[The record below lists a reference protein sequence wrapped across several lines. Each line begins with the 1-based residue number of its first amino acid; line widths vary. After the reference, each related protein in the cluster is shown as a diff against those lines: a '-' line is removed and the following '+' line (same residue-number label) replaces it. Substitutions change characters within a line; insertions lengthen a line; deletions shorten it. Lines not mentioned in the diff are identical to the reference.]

1 MSTFNL
7 DSVAGFDTG
16 SNYRFGDKQT
26 VARPP
31 RSLFDLTHQNTMT
44 LPPHA
49 DGLLVPICVQPTVP
63 GDSFDITVNNL
74 IRVLPQVVPLYS
86 RKRLYVHAFYSPC
99 HTLYK
104 RWRSFVTGGRSGS
117 DSFSLPYLSA
127 NNVLGKSPL
136 SASSLLHYLY
146 DLPIGFDLSKT
157 RISALP
163 AMMYQRVVRDYYT
176 NQNFYLR
183 SSWSHLFPD
192 DDSDFILHD
201 NGSPFSGD
209 TFSHLVSSVDP
220 AYDAWYFDSW
230 HYRDYPADYFT
241 SALPF
246 LQRGDAPTADVS
258 VNGNFNVGAFDKVTG
273 KFYQLGVSVCSKAS
287 DLSGAPVV
295 GGVAWF
301 DPSNHNTPA
310 AAFMRR
316 HDVTPIMPD
325 DYLGSDV
332 SKVVIP
338 SWPVGSADTKANSF
352 AAPLVASGGTLSS
365 SLTLAS
371 LRGLVIAQS
380 ILERLARTDGTYG
393 SSIVSLFGV
402 RPRTVDSYKP
412 FYIGGTYTS
421 IMFGEVVQTSQS
433 TADSQLGQYAGH
445 GFGVNNN
452 GYIGHVDCDDYGYI
466 MLIASVVPDVYYSQ
480 GVRSDFT
487 ALTSAELYMP
497 DRAGLGL
504 QPILNR
510 ELYCDGSAADKD
522 LFAYQDAFDNMRY
535 RSNTI
540 HGQMADKSK
549 LSFYPYTQSRYFAV
563 RPSFNRIFASM
574 RDNVRDDYLAAPNE
588 SAYTISFDIGLRAV
602 RPLPYRAVA
611 SLAT

>member
-104 RWRSFVTGGRSGS
+104 RWRTFVTGGRTGMDNVSLPVLS
-117 DSFSLPYLSA
+117 QANIKHYQSPIDSF
-127 NNVLGKSPL
+127 G
-136 SASSLLHYLY
+136 LLHYLY
-146 DLPIGFDLSKT
+146 DLPIGFDPSKT
-157 RISALP
+157 KVSALP

-176 NQNFYLR
+176 NRNLYLKDT
-183 SSWSHLFPD
+183 WSYLFPD
-192 DDSDFILHD
+192 DDADYILRD
-201 NGSPFSGD
+201 DGSPFFD
-209 TFSHLVSSVDP
+209 KTVSELAIPDQDYAS
-220 AYDAWYFDSW
+220 WYFDSW

-258 VNGNFNVGAFDKVTG
+258 INGNFNVGAFDKVSG
-273 KFYQLGVSVCSKAS
+273 KFYQLGVSVQNQLAS
-287 DLSGAPVV
+287 LPNDKHT

-301 DPSNHNTPA
+301 DPADNNKPLA
-310 AAFMRR
+310 AYLNVDGAAISAT
-316 HDVTPIMPD
+316 DN
-325 DYLGSDV
+325 YLGSDR
-332 SKVVIP
+332 SKIVHP
-338 SWPVGSADTKANSF
+338 SWSVGGAPIHNL

-402 RPRTVDSYKP
+402 KPRTVDSYKP
-412 FYIGGTYTS
+412 YYIGGTYTS
-421 IMFGEVVQTSQS
+421 ITFGEVVQTSQS
-433 TADSQLGQYAGH
+433 TVDSQLGQYAGH

-452 GYIGHVDCDDYGYI
+452 GYIGHIDCDDYGYI

-497 DRAGLGL
+497 DRAGFGL

-510 ELYCDGSAADKD
+510 ELYCDGSSADMD

-549 LSFYPYTQSRYFAV
+549 LSFYPYTQSRYFAA
-563 RPSFNRIFASM
+563 RPVFNQKFVSM
-574 RDNVRDDYLAAPNE
+574 KDNVRDDYLAAPQE

-611 SLAT
+611 SLTT

>member
-104 RWRSFVTGGRSGS
+104 RWRTFVTGGRTGM
-117 DSFSLPYLSA
+117 DNVSLPFLNV
-127 NNVLGKSPL
+127 NNVNTVLKLTS
-136 SASSLLHYLY
+136 SSLLHYLY
-146 DLPIGFDLSKT
+146 DLPIGFNLSDTKV
-157 RISALP
+157 SALP

-176 NQNFYLR
+176 NQNLYLKDVW
-183 SSWSHLFPD
+183 SSLFPD
-192 DDSDFILHD
+192 DDSDYILTDTGLPFGD
-201 NGSPFSGD
+201 NALS
-209 TFSHLVSSVDP
+209 TLVAQEPDY
-220 AYDAWYFDSW
+220 ANWALDAW

-258 VNGNFNVGAFDKVTG
+258 INGNFNVGAFDKVSG
-273 KFYQLGVSVCSKAS
+273 KFYQLGVSVMN
-287 DLSGAPVV
+287 DVSGFSGNPST

-301 DPSNHNTPA
+301 DPADRNKPT
-310 AAFMRR
+310 AAFIKQY
-316 HDVTPIMPD
+316 DSLSPISNASLGVSPLKTVT
-325 DYLGSDV
+325 
-332 SKVVIP
+332 P
-338 SWPVGSADTKANSF
+338 SWPLGSVDTKANGL

-402 RPRTVDSYKP
+402 KPRTVDSYKP
-412 FYIGGTYTS
+412 YYIGGTYTS
-421 IMFGEVVQTSQS
+421 ITFGEVVQTSQS
-433 TADSQLGQYAGH
+433 TTDSQLGQYAGH

-452 GYIGHVDCDDYGYI
+452 GYVGHVDCDDYGYI

-510 ELYCDGSAADKD
+510 ELYCDGSSADKD

-549 LSFYPYTQSRYFAV
+549 LSFYPYTQSRYFAA
-563 RPSFNRIFASM
+563 RPTFSRKFVSM
-574 RDNVRDDYLAAPNE
+574 KDNVRDDYLAAPNE

-611 SLAT
+611 SLTT